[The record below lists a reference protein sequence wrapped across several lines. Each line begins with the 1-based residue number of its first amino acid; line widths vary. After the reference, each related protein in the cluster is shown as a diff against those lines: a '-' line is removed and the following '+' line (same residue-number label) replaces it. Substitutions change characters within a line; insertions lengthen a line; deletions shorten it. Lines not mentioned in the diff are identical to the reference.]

1 MDTDEDLPIPAIGQP
16 EGAIPITCPAN
27 SCFIFDR
34 RLLHAASTNW
44 CGDTRHFALVGYA
57 SRWLKPKEPL
67 NVEAAISVETCPL
80 KKQMMRFTTSNMGLC
95 GPSPEDTPLV
105 PWLYKHGIE
114 PLEYNCATWG
124 GVTGNELRP
133 LADRRTGGSRMGGA
147 LEGDFGHST
156 ASRAGQPFV
165 ELARKPSATPKL

>member
-1 MDTDEDLPIPAIGQP
+1 M
-16 EGAIPITCPAN
+16 
-27 SCFIFDR
+27 
-34 RLLHAASTNW
+34 
-44 CGDTRHFALVGYA
+44 
-57 SRWLKPKEPL
+57 
-67 NVEAAISVETCPL
+67 NVEIAIATETCPL

-105 PWLYKHGIE
+105 PWLHKHGIT
-114 PLEYNCATWG
+114 PLDGCATWG

-133 LADRRTGGSRMGGA
+133 LADRRAGGSRMGGA

-165 ELARKPSATPKL
+165 ELARKPPGPEPVRTVPKL